1 MTSTQERS
9 TREDAE
15 INSSITSMGDARVAT
30 DIGPQRHQGVEL
42 LPLTIVQAEHV
53 V

>member
-9 TREDAE
+9 TRRGAGM
-15 INSSITSMGDARVAT
+15 NFWITSMGDARVAT

-42 LPLTIVQAEHV
+42 LPLIIVQAEHV
-53 V
+53 M